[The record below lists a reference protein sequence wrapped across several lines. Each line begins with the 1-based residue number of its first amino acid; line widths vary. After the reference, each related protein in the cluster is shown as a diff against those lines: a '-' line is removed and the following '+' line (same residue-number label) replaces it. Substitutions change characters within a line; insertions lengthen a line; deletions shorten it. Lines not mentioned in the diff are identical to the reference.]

1 MFDCY
6 YNDCGGD
13 IMGNVTSKD
22 TPRIDADN
30 TLRQAFNVEDKSIT
44 VNGFL
49 VGKVGHKVVRT
60 VVSATVD
67 DYSFY
72 DGTTLLYTFR
82 ITYNNAAHDEVDQAE
97 RTA

>member
-1 MFDCY
+1 MS
-6 YNDCGGD
+6 NS
-13 IMGNVTSKD
+13 TSKPTSNLSGD
-22 TPRIDADN
+22 LA
-30 TLRQAFNVEDKSIT
+30 LRQAFNIEDKSIT

-49 VGKVGHKVVRT
+49 VGKIGHKVVRS
-60 VVSATVD
+60 VISSTVD

-82 ITYNNAAHDEVDQAE
+82 ITYNNATHDEIDQAE